1 MYTRFKNFVR
11 ATLMKEQQQKTN
23 VGLPLD
29 VTVLFACWIAL
40 GSDITPYIGGYLSE
54 VIATGVLVFTL
65 MTIMAVA
72 VVHDLVRENDFR
84 EVFKEK
90 SKWQYVSWLSFLN
103 HPIVRY
109 PRNAITLFCV
119 FFASYIIFAALFVV
133 TLLQIGLFWRIKKLD
148 EMNTVVEVK

>member
-29 VTVLFACWIAL
+29 VTVLFGCWIAL

-54 VIATGVLVFTL
+54 VIATGVLVLTL
-65 MTIMAVA
+65 MAIMLLA

-90 SKWQYVSWLSFLN
+90 VKWQYISWQSFLY
-103 HPIVRY
+103 HPLVRY
-109 PRNAITLFCV
+109 PRNVICLFCV
-119 FFASYIIFAALFVV
+119 FFASYIIFAALLIA
-133 TLLQIGLFWRIKKLD
+133 TLVQIHLSWRIKKLD
-148 EMNTVVEVK
+148 AMNTVVEVK